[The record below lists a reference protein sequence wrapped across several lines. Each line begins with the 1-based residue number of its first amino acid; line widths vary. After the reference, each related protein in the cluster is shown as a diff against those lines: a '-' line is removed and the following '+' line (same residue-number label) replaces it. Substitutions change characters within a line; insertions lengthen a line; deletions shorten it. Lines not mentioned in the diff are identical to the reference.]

1 METSSM
7 RESNPQVRLVN
18 VLWACDD
25 FLAQWAGQQIDQ
37 RPEALDRL
45 AQDAW
50 LCSAMAGDGGYGERQ
65 SLFDG
70 GPAVD
75 K

>member
-7 RESNPQVRLVN
+7 RESDPQVRLVN

-45 AQDAW
+45 RRTPGCARRWPGTAGMG
-50 LCSAMAGDGGYGERQ
+50 SGNPYSMAGRR
-65 SLFDG
+65 
-70 GPAVD
+70 
-75 K
+75 